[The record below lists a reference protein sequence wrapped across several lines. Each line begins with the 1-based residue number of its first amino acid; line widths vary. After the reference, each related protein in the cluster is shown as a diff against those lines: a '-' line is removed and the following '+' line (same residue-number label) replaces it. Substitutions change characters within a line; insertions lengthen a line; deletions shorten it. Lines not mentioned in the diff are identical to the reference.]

1 MATPRAFHWMVAL
14 LTLLVAGAL
23 TATVAARRPQQPD
36 RLDGRIAITN
46 KSTGVLTVL
55 NLRDRSTRVAKAG
68 YLPHEAVAAQGLV
81 FVSNYGSA
89 YVRSSALTDVPGNT
103 LSVIDLSRPEAP
115 VETIDL
121 GPGRCAPHGLA
132 ATGDERRVYVTCEVR
147 QEILAIDVATRTV
160 LHAIPTNQAGSHML
174 VVTADGARAYVANF
188 WHGTV
193 SVLDLRARSIIAQV
207 ATAAGTEG
215 ISLSPDER
223 HLYTSSAYDN
233 DISKIDTRTFQVVGR
248 AVMSNCLG
256 ALRVVPVPPTGS
268 SLVVHCAD
276 NDTVLV
282 VDAETLKIRH
292 RVPVGD
298 LPIGIAVPG
307 GRFAY
312 SANMNDG
319 TISAIDIEQGVV
331 VQTMPAGDLPDG
343 IVYLRP

>member
-1 MATPRAFHWMVAL
+1 MATPSAFVW
-14 LTLLVAGAL
+14 
-23 TATVAARRPQQPD
+23 TVAALGLVVTGVTGATMAARPPLQSLLPE
-36 RLDGRIAITN
+36 GRIAITN
-46 KSTGVLTVL
+46 KNTGVLTVL
-55 NLRDRSTRVAKAG
+55 NLHDRSTRVAKAG
-68 YLPHEAVAAQGLV
+68 YLPHEVVAAQGLV

-89 YVRSSALTDVPGNT
+89 YVRSSVLTDVPGNT
-103 LSVIDLSRPEAP
+103 LSVVDLARPEAP
-115 VETIDL
+115 AETIDL

-132 ATGDERRVYVTCEVR
+132 ATGDEQRVYVTCEVR

-193 SVLDLRARSIIAQV
+193 SVLDLRARTILAQV

-223 HLYTSSAYDN
+223 YLYTSSAYDN
-233 DISKIDTRTFQVVGR
+233 DIARIDTRTLQVVGR
-248 AVMSNCLG
+248 EVMSNCLG

-268 SLVVHCAD
+268 ALVVHCAD
-276 NDTVLV
+276 NDTVLIA
-282 VDAETLKIRH
+282 DAETLKIRH

-312 SANMNDG
+312 SANMNDA
-319 TISAIDIEQGVV
+319 TISVIDIEQGVV
-331 VQTMPAGDLPDG
+331 VDTIPAGDVPDG